1 MLETKIEALTIAID
15 RLTAQLQGQPA
26 IDLETPKPKQ
36 KAHLRMEPV
45 LKTKAQEPESKEVT
59 HDQLRDLFVAKSRE
73 DSSKKVKI
81 KELLKLFGA
90 AKVNDVKAHDL
101 VEIYAEGQQL

>member
-15 RLTAQLQGQPA
+15 RLTSQLQGQPA
-26 IDLETPKPKQ
+26 IDSETPKPTAQ
-36 KAHLRMEPV
+36 KP
-45 LKTKAQEPESKEVT
+45 KAQEPESKEVT

-81 KELLKLFGA
+81 KELLKLYGA
-90 AKVNDVKAHDL
+90 AKVNDVEQGDL
-101 VEIYAEGQQL
+101 AEIYAEGQQL